1 MWFWYEVLSRFM
13 DPDSGVTWVLS
24 IILLTFT
31 IKGLLLWPTMKQLR
45 SSRKMAQLAPKLQE
59 VREKYKNDQTKMAEE
74 SQKVYKDAKVKPL
87 AGCLPMLI
95 QVPVFIGLFHVLRS
109 FNRTGESGGMGG
121 GGLGMSVEENRN
133 TANYIFSPE
142 HVQSFLD
149 ARFFGVP
156 LSASMSMGEDQLAA
170 FAEGGLDFARWQVV
184 LVAVPMVIFVA
195 VITHLNARL
204 SLARQKARQ
213 ASGKTTAPTGD
224 NADMMKMQQDMM
236 GKMML
241 WMMPAFTIFTGWIW
255 TIGLLV
261 YMSANVGW
269 SFVQMQ
275 FVYRKMDAEEAR
287 EEEEKAA
294 LAKAN
299 APQVGARKTDRR
311 TKAERRDVAAPA
323 TGSTATS
330 ARSERREAFERR
342 VNELPAIEPQDRDFV
357 YLSNAERKALGA
369 GKRAEYDLAREG
381 FEARNP
387 EVAAAAAD
395 AGAAGVG
402 RQWVLQRVKDRY
414 NT

>member
-1 MWFWYEVLSRFM
+1 MWFWYEVLSLFM
-13 DPDSGVTWVLS
+13 NPDSGVTWVLS

-31 IKGLLLWPTMKQLR
+31 IKAILLWPTMKQLR

-59 VREKYKNDQTKMAEE
+59 VRQRYKNDQTKMAEE
-74 SQKVYKDAKVKPL
+74 SQKVYKDAKVNPL

-95 QVPVFIGLFHVLRS
+95 QIPVFIGLFHVLRS
-109 FNRTGESGGMGG
+109 FNRTGEPGGMGG
-121 GGLGMSVEENRN
+121 GGLGMTAEENRN
-133 TANYIFSPE
+133 TANYIFSPDQ
-142 HVQSFLD
+142 VQSFLD

-156 LSASMSMGEDQLAA
+156 LSSSMSMGEDQLAA
-170 FAEGGLDFARWQVV
+170 FAQDGLDFARWQVI
-184 LVAVPMVIFVA
+184 LVAVPLVIFVA
-195 VITHLNARL
+195 VITHFNARL
-204 SLARQKARQ
+204 SLARQKDRQ
-213 ASGKTTAPTGD
+213 ASGKVTAPTGD

-261 YMSANVGW
+261 YMAANVGW

-275 FVYRKMDAEEAR
+275 LVYRKMDAEEAQ

-294 LAKAN
+294 LARAN
-299 APQVGARKTDRR
+299 APQVGARKADRR
-311 TKAERRDVAAPA
+311 TKSERRDVAAAPA
-323 TGSTATS
+323 SGSTSSRAT
-330 ARSERREAFERR
+330 RREAFEQR
-342 VNELPAIEPQDRDFV
+342 VAALPAIEPQDRDFV

-369 GKRAEYDLAREG
+369 DKRAEYDLARDG

-387 EVAAAAAD
+387 EVAAAAAA
-395 AGAAGVG
+395 AGAEGVG
-402 RQWVLQRVKDRY
+402 RQWVLDRVKDKY